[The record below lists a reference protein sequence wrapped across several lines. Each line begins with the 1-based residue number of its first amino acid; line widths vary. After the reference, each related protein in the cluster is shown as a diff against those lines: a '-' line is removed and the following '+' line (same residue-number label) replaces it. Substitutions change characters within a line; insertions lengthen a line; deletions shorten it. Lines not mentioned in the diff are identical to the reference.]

1 MLVVDDKVYL
11 AISGLAGQ
19 PRYYNVYFWPS
30 RFRYGQLDV
39 ETATVDADTIV
50 DVHDAMD
57 ASTVTPKTAPFEGP
71 SLRKFGD
78 WYFYIYVSSPT
89 TGISPGMLEYLK
101 TKDITDPDSWVY
113 GGLIVTN
120 ADLPGSGNVHG
131 SIDKLGDDY
140 YLTYH
145 TPARTEPGNGSAR
158 NFRIDKV
165 EIDLVNGVIQ
175 TVPMTSSGARDA
187 FETGER
193 IQASTYA
200 FGSVGASSLVQ
211 LRDGAAQ
218 AAFYPYPVLRFV
230 DATYQAGYRYIDFKD
245 GATGITMRVRTLA
258 EGAGLTLSET
268 KDGSPFATL
277 ALPDTAGQWQTVTF
291 DLTDSPTGV
300 SELYIKSG
308 GNVRAELDWFTLAGK
323 PVFVPVTGITG
334 AALTAVAGTD
344 LPLTGAVL
352 PENAT
357 HQTIRWQVK
366 TPGDTGAS
374 ITENIFRAAK
384 EGTAVITARVTD
396 GTAAGT
402 DFTLD
407 FTLTVNASAEQEKA
421 KLEEAVKTGVA
432 ELETWRGR
440 VDEYRA
446 IEGALVEFLVNYYG
460 NALKKAETPR
470 KADEILAEAKT
481 ELGKLKTRVQ
491 IEGTPTISLSG
502 ATIAKIGNQEY
513 TGKAITP
520 VISVTAGGKLL
531 TPG

>member
-1 MLVVDDKVYL
+1 M
-11 AISGLAGQ
+11 
-19 PRYYNVYFWPS
+19 
-30 RFRYGQLDV
+30 
-39 ETATVDADTIV
+39 
-50 DVHDAMD
+50 
-57 ASTVTPKTAPFEGP
+57 
-71 SLRKFGD
+71 
-78 WYFYIYVSSPT
+78 
-89 TGISPGMLEYLK
+89 
-101 TKDITDPDSWVY
+101 
-113 GGLIVTN
+113 
-120 ADLPGSGNVHG
+120 
-131 SIDKLGDDY
+131 
-140 YLTYH
+140 
-145 TPARTEPGNGSAR
+145 
-158 NFRIDKV
+158 

-531 TPG
+531 TPGEDYTVQYTGNRSIGKASVKVMAKAAAYSGSRTISFQIIPSRTTISRIIPKAGGQATVAWARVSAAQKITRYQLRYRVKGTAPWRYRSVASAVNARILRGLEKGKAYELQIRSWKSVNRTQYFSPWSRVATSKKMI